1 MPGLQPAALGALAA
15 GDGVLFAGGPGL
27 GPGGGGLTAVSR
39 CCRSSCGWLRA
50 C

>member
-27 GPGGGGLTAVSR
+27 GFNRRVPLLS
-39 CCRSSCGWLRA
+39 
-50 C
+50 

>member
-27 GPGGGGLTAVSR
+27 GPGGGFNRRVPLLS
-39 CCRSSCGWLRA
+39 
-50 C
+50 